1 MTQPN
6 PFAPEQPVPSA
17 ALRQPP
23 VLPLQ
28 LAGVILAAGLI
39 GVLVSLIGGLVNVGL
54 SDSGAW
60 LRYAAVYWISHLLMA
75 GLGAYWLAQA
85 YLERHGLEG
94 YRQPAA
100 LLASYGLTYLLL
112 GWAIGHVSGLLYVW
126 IYDQVGFHGLRHW
139 LVNLGMWSFGLLGFC
154 LQVLLALW
162 LLLYLFRYKAEVA
175 VGTVQLSAVKLACC
189 FALALAAAYLQLAG
203 LATRLLSGMSAGYAL
218 EGWEGAINLAQA
230 VVVALVA
237 FFAARS
243 ALPQQVRGFRGGR
256 LALAVLITLA
266 LWIGSALLGAIVLVA
281 LVLFGGAGEIF
292 LLLALGVLQLALLWP
307 FTRLGLRWGYRA
319 QAAQATQA

>member
-1 MTQPN
+1 MTQAN
-6 PFAPEQPVPSA
+6 PFAPEQPAPSA
-17 ALRQPP
+17 ALRQSPA
-23 VLPLQ
+23 LPLQ
-28 LAGVILAAGLI
+28 LAGVILAASLI

-60 LRYAAVYWISHLLMA
+60 LRYAAVYWITHLLMT

-94 YRQPAA
+94 YRQPAG

-112 GWAIGHVSGLLYVW
+112 GWAIGHVSGLLYMW
-126 IYDQVGFHGLRHW
+126 IYDQVGFYDRYW

-154 LQVLLALW
+154 LQVLLPLW
-162 LLLYLFRYKAEVA
+162 LLLHLLRDKAEVA
-175 VGTVQLSAVKLACC
+175 DGAIQVSAVRLACC
-189 FALALAAAYLQLAG
+189 FALALAVAYLQLVG
-203 LATRLLSGMSAGYAL
+203 LATRLWSGMGAGYAP

-266 LWIGSALLGAIVLVA
+266 LWIASALLGAIVLVA
-281 LVLFGGAGEIF
+281 LVLVGGVGEIF
-292 LLLALGVLQLALLWP
+292 LLLALGALQLALLWP
-307 FTRLGLRWGYRA
+307 FSRLGLRWGY
-319 QAAQATQA
+319 QTQAVRG

>member
-6 PFAPEQPVPSA
+6 PFAPEQPAPSA
-17 ALRQPP
+17 ALRQPSA
-23 VLPLQ
+23 LPLQ

-54 SDSGAW
+54 NDSGAW
-60 LRYAAVYWISHLLMA
+60 LRYAVVYWITHLLMA

-94 YRQPAA
+94 YRQPAG

-112 GWAIGHVSGLLYVW
+112 GWAIGHVSGLLYMW
-126 IYDQVGFHGLRHW
+126 IYDQVGFYDRYW
-139 LVNLGMWSFGLLGFC
+139 LVNLGMWLFGLLGFC
-154 LQVLLALW
+154 LQVLLPLW
-162 LLLYLFRYKAEVA
+162 LLLHLLRDKAEAAGGAIQV
-175 VGTVQLSAVKLACC
+175 SAVRLACC
-189 FALALAAAYLQLAG
+189 FALALAVAYLQLVG
-203 LATRLLSGMSAGYAL
+203 LATRLWSGMVAGYAL

-266 LWIGSALLGAIVLVA
+266 LWIASALLGAIVLVA
-281 LVLFGGAGEIF
+281 LVLVGGVGEIF
-292 LLLALGVLQLALLWP
+292 LLLAIGALQLALLWP
-307 FTRLGLRWGYRA
+307 FSRLGLRWGY
-319 QAAQATQA
+319 QTQAVRG